1 MKNVL
6 TILLLLV
13 VACAAQKPP
22 AKQTHGFHWDW
33 QKPEDFGSQ
42 TIATS
47 KHISEAER
55 ATLLNAVAA
64 LLKDDTEAM
73 KLAAE
78 TRVKFVDLNGGG
90 VPEVIGQPVG
100 EHICSPTGNCPFWV
114 FQKTATGYRLIAEKG
129 AVQTFTIQQT
139 RTNGFFDL
147 VLGMHGSATE
157 QGLYVYRFRDG
168 RYRRTDCYD
177 ANWTYLG
184 KDGEV
189 HDLEEPRITPCKK

>member
-1 MKNVL
+1 M
-6 TILLLLV
+6 LLV

-22 AKQTHGFHWDW
+22 AKQTHGFLWDW

-47 KHISEAER
+47 KDISEAER
-55 ATLLNAVAA
+55 ATLLKAVVAQ
-64 LLKDDTEAM
+64 LKDDPEAIKM
-73 KLAAE
+73 AAE
-78 TRVKFVDLNGGG
+78 TRVKFVDLNGDG
-90 VPEVIGQPVG
+90 VPEVIAQPVG
-100 EHICSPTGNCPFWV
+100 NYVCSPTGNCLFWD
-114 FQKTATGYRLIAEKG
+114 FQKAAGGYKLIGEKG
-129 AVQTFTIQQT
+129 AVQTFTIQRT

-147 VLGMHGSATE
+147 VLCMHGSATDR
-157 QGLYVYRFRDG
+157 GLYVYRFRDG

-189 HDLEEPRITPCKK
+189 HDLGEPRITPCKK